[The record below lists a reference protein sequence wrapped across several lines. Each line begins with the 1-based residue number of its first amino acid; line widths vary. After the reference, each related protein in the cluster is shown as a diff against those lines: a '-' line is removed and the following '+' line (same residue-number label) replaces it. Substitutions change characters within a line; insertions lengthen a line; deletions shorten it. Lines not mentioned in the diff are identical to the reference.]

1 MVWGIIEQGFA
12 RKRWTGEREMDIGE
26 GGGGAAAEFLA
37 YRGANWLASDLR
49 YCKPMRRRRPCP
61 PPNLNLIVATST
73 SNAKGTSPG
82 NIVRPAFTSA
92 IQYKPGWTH
101 SMRRV
106 SHSYGEWFGR
116 WYLGESVCIS
126 DMMIFLDLLQ
136 WRICLT
142 EINFGKC

>member
-73 SNAKGTSPG
+73 SNAKGTSPPNRNVNNWMWIFQEMNNNLLYAEYSILMMYHH
-82 NIVRPAFTSA
+82 NINMT
-92 IQYKPGWTH
+92 KW
-101 SMRRV
+101 
-106 SHSYGEWFGR
+106 
-116 WYLGESVCIS
+116 
-126 DMMIFLDLLQ
+126 
-136 WRICLT
+136 
-142 EINFGKC
+142 